1 MEIQVGD
8 RIMTKGVGS
17 TAGFLTGQ
25 VVEINGKIVRFLQD
39 EGQSEYNV
47 RAILSRLVH
56 QVTRIQE
63 TV

>member
-1 MEIQVGD
+1 MESIRVGD
-8 RIMTKGVGS
+8 RIMTRGVGS

-25 VVEINGKIVRFLQD
+25 VVEIDGKIIRFLQD

-56 QVTRIQE
+56 QVTK
-63 TV
+63 VS